1 MSTILPEL
9 DAGLNSEIF
18 YSLLHGVYT
27 GITAITLGNIF
38 MNESHSTG
46 RAMIIVISLLY
57 VCTTI
62 NLAFNWAFIS
72 FMFVNHGQSLWTIYL
87 VALDPSLTAI
97 VMGTTSA
104 MCTILAESTMI
115 WRCWMVWG
123 RRCLTI
129 LLPVVFL
136 VSAMVFKVIGMYKQ
150 YTTPGESDAFD
161 FMLYSSF
168 VLATTLWC
176 TLLIIY
182 RIIATV
188 RTGGASEGGLRAY
201 RRVIVILVESYA
213 LYSIS
218 LIFYMAFYIC
228 GNVALNY
235 FDTLAAIFRGIAP
248 TLLVG
253 RVAAGHAR
261 PDDSWEGSV
270 MSSLRFDGG
279 QSLTSAC
286 EDAATAV
293 MLDLEAQGQ
302 INVEYGHCAWTGS
315 QGDSA
320 NEIIVRGDVLK
331 AQTDRQGDDP
341 NAIVVVSRD
350 L

>member
-1 MSTILPEL
+1 
-9 DAGLNSEIF
+9 
-18 YSLLHGVYT
+18 
-27 GITAITLGNIF
+27 

-57 VCTTI
+57 IFTTI
-62 NLAFNWAFIS
+62 NLAFNWAFIHS
-72 FMFVNHGQSLWTIYL
+72 MFVNHGQSLSTVYL
-87 VALDPSLTAI
+87 VALDPSATAM
-97 VMGTTSA
+97 VMGITSA
-104 MCTILAESTMI
+104 IF

-123 RRCLTI
+123 RRRLTI
-129 LLPVVFL
+129 LLPVLFL
-136 VSAMVFKVIGMYKQ
+136 VSAMVFKVIGIV
-150 YTTPGESDAFD
+150 PRFD
-161 FMLYSSF
+161 FVLYSSF

-188 RTGGASEGGLRAY
+188 RTGGASEDGLRAY

-218 LIFYMAFYIC
+218 LIFYMAFYAC

-235 FDTLAAIFRGIAP
+235 FDSLAAISRGIAP

-253 RVAAGHAR
+253 RVAAGHAH
-261 PDDSWEGSV
+261 PDDSREGSV

-286 EDAATAV
+286 EDAATTV

-302 INVEYGHCAWTGS
+302 INGEYSYGGWTGS

-320 NEIIVRGDVLK
+320 DETIM
-331 AQTDRQGDDP
+331 
-341 NAIVVVSRD
+341 
-350 L
+350 

>member
-1 MSTILPEL
+1 MFTILQEL

-27 GITAITLGNIF
+27 GIAAIALGNTF

-57 VCTTI
+57 IFTTI
-62 NLAFNWAFIS
+62 NLAFNWAFIHS
-72 FMFVNHGQSLWTIYL
+72 MFVNHGQSLSTVYL
-87 VALDPSLTAI
+87 VALDPSATAM
-97 VMGTTSA
+97 VMGITSA
-104 MCTILAESTMI
+104 MCTILADSTMI

-123 RRCLTI
+123 RRRLTI
-129 LLPVVFL
+129 LLPVLFL

-150 YTTPGESDAFD
+150 YTTPDESAAFD
-161 FMLYSSF
+161 FVLYSSF

-188 RTGGASEGGLRAY
+188 RTGGASEDGLRAY

-218 LIFYMAFYIC
+218 LIFYMAFYAC

-235 FDTLAAIFRGIAP
+235 FDSLAAISRGIAP

-253 RVAAGHAR
+253 RVAAGHAH
-261 PDDSWEGSV
+261 PDDSREGSV

-286 EDAATAV
+286 EDAATTV

-302 INVEYGHCAWTGS
+302 INGEYSYGGWTGS
-315 QGDSA
+315 QG
-320 NEIIVRGDVLK
+320 LC
-331 AQTDRQGDDP
+331 
-341 NAIVVVSRD
+341 
-350 L
+350 